1 MAELLASNEDIN
13 GFLPDDKLEA
23 TTANS
28 SAFQVDAVQLIRGQ
42 LASSFVPT
50 ILVGWSDPAHTPFL
64 IRQIA
69 ARLIAAQI
77 YKRSYSEE
85 RSQLPE
91 YAQDLYD
98 QAIAMLSE
106 IRAGNLKVLDVNGEP
121 ISTDDLALGSGDVW
135 PNNSTPDGP
144 FFTMTQK
151 FG

>member
-23 TTANS
+23 TDANS

-42 LASSFVPT
+42 LASSFTPT
-50 ILVGWSDPAHTPFL
+50 VLASWADPTSTPQL

-77 YKRSYSEE
+77 YKKAYSEE
-85 RSQLPE
+85 RSQIPE
-91 YAQDLYD
+91 YAQDLYN
-98 QAIAMLSE
+98 QAIEMLRE
-106 IRAGNLKVLDVNGEP
+106 IRAGNLIVLDTSGNP
-121 ISTDDLALGSGDVW
+121 IATDSLALGSDDLGV
-135 PNNSTPDGP
+135 NNSTDGP

-151 FG
+151 FA